1 MSLILLALAGIGAIA
16 VLRFA
21 YFLYQFLSFHLLT
34 PSEPLKKYKR
44 ANTTAYALV
53 TGSSAGIGLGI
64 AQELVRQGFG
74 VILLGHLPDE
84 LASAA
89 STLQQIAP
97 GAQIR
102 TLVLNAR
109 TATPAELESALQPL
123 TSTLRITILVNNV
136 GGNPIHHGRHGAVAT
151 PAFRPHATYS
161 AADVDAVIDMNAR
174 FMARLTALLL
184 PHLSQP
190 PTPGSGER
198 SLVLTLSSGAHI
210 GVPWLVMYGATKAF
224 NRSLGV
230 GLARELAADPAT
242 AHVDSLVVVP
252 GEVRTQGNCRDL
264 PAGSPSWDRFG
275 REIVRK
281 ADGALSRGWR
291 EMHPFWWHG
300 VEDVLARAVT
310 EGVRSKGVTE
320 QLARKKRA
328 WDEVY
333 EKEK

>member
-1 MSLILLALAGIGAIA
+1 MNLTLLALAGIGAIA
-16 VLRFA
+16 VLRFV
-21 YFLYQFLSFHLLT
+21 YFLSQFLAFHLLI

-44 ANTTAYALV
+44 ANTTAYALI

-84 LASAA
+84 LAAAA
-89 STLQQIAP
+89 STLRQIAP
-97 GAQIR
+97 AAQIR

-109 TATPAELESALQPL
+109 TATPSELESALQPL

-136 GGNPIHHGRHGAVAT
+136 GGNPIKHGGTGAAAT
-151 PAFRPHATYS
+151 PAFRTHATYS
-161 AADVDAVIDMNAR
+161 ASDVDAVIDMNAR

-184 PHLSQP
+184 PHLSQT
-190 PTPGSGER
+190 PTRTNER
-198 SLVLTLSSGAHI
+198 SLVLTLSSGAHVGI
-210 GVPWLVMYGATKAF
+210 PWLVMYGATKAF
-224 NRSLGV
+224 NRAFGF

-264 PAGSPSWDRFG
+264 PAGSPSWDEFG
-275 REIVRK
+275 RHIVRK
-281 ADGALSRGWR
+281 VDGAVARGWR

-300 VEDVLARAVT
+300 VEDVLVRVIS
-310 EGVRSKGVTE
+310 EGMRTKGVTE
-320 QLARKKRA
+320 QLARKKAA
-328 WDEVY
+328 WDVVY